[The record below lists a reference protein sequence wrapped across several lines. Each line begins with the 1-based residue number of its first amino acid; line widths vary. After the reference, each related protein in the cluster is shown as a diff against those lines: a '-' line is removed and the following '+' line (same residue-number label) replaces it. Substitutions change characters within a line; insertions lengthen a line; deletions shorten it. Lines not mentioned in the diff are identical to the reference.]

1 MTISIVDIIAF
12 LKELISN
19 PEKMEKF
26 KEIVDDLK
34 ELINDIKDA
43 VKLIKE

>member
-1 MTISIVDIIAF
+1 MAISIVDIIAF

-26 KEIVDDLK
+26 KEVIDDLK